1 MEKILL
7 KELKNEYRMHELLQ
21 TMGQHIVR
29 KDHPQ
34 ELGRWS
40 KLWIYKDIH
49 NVLVKNSERDH
60 L

>member
-21 TMGQHIVR
+21 MGQRIVH

-34 ELGRWS
+34 ELGRWN
-40 KLWIYKDIH
+40 KLWIYKDIN
-49 NVLVKNSERDH
+49 NVLVKNSEKDH